1 MPAGATAVSFNLTAV
16 APKTPVYVAAYPC
29 TGTPPT
35 VSNVNA
41 IAGVVVANRVV
52 VDLDASGSM
61 CLVANGTVDVVVD
74 VTGSYGSG
82 GSRYTPSTPTRL
94 ADTRS
99 SGRLADGGQL
109 VVTVPGGGAAAAV
122 SVTAVNPR
130 AAGFVTVAPCGTQP
144 LASALNYVAGDLVTN
159 LADTALDGAGR
170 LCVTSSMATDIVV
183 DLAGVWR
190 S

>member
-1 MPAGATAVSFNLTAV
+1 M
-16 APKTPVYVAAYPC
+16 
-29 TGTPPT
+29 
-35 VSNVNA
+35 
-41 IAGVVVANRVV
+41 
-52 VDLDASGSM
+52 
-61 CLVANGTVDVVVD
+61 VDVDDGKWICLGGKAYDDIKVD
-74 VTGSYGSG
+74 VTGSYGGG

-99 SGRLADGGQL
+99 SGRLGDGGQL

-170 LCVTSSMATDIVV
+170 LCVTSSMATDLVV
-183 DLAGVWR
+183 DLAGVWK
-190 S
+190 

>member
-1 MPAGATAVSFNLTAV
+1 M
-16 APKTPVYVAAYPC
+16 
-29 TGTPPT
+29 
-35 VSNVNA
+35 
-41 IAGVVVANRVV
+41 ANRVV
-52 VDLDASGSM
+52 VDLDSSGSV

-74 VTGSYGSG
+74 VTGSYGPAG
-82 GSRYTPSTPTRL
+82 AGYTPSTPTRL

-109 VVTVPGGGAAAAV
+109 VVTVPGGGKAAAV

-144 LASALNYVAGDLVTN
+144 LASSLNYVAGDLVTN

-170 LCVTSSMATDIVV
+170 LCVTTSVATDLVV
-183 DLAGVWR
+183 DLAGVWK
-190 S
+190 